1 MVGKTTH
8 CALSSFGCSNGVVP
22 KKFAAEGPG
31 PESAAKVI
39 QIIVC
44 LQWERDAQ
52 DMRSLQSVS
61 DKGLREF

>member
-8 CALSSFGCSNGVVP
+8 CALSSFGSSNCVIP
-22 KKFAAEGPG
+22 QKFVAEGPG

-39 QIIVC
+39 QIIVY

-52 DMRSLQSVS
+52 ETRSLQSVS